1 MSFCVKLSPTPDVFY
16 SVTEGVQYD
25 AGARAS
31 GPYLSGSTQIMRP
44 NAHPG
49 DAARGT
55 HQQRLRLPWK
65 VKSSGRLWSAE
76 AVHCEPQT
84 NTRHC
89 ITAAAATYHLAAS
102 SRGGTSQPPPSGD
115 PLSSPSV
122 PGDPASLRF
131 PFYFARFVAGLITV
145 NAVAVE
151 APYGVVLLASR
162 GSRACPPR
170 GWDFGSGAIGFRR
183 ACQGFGGPRARVR
196 LSAPDRTNCRCFFF
210 AHFEL
215 RLTV

>member
-1 MSFCVKLSPTPDVFY
+1 MSFCVKLSPTPAVFY

-89 ITAAAATYHLAAS
+89 ITAAAAAATYHLAADEPRPLAAAPR
-102 SRGGTSQPPPSGD
+102 SRRRPAIRSPRLRFQVTP
-115 PLSSPSV
+115 PLS
-122 PGDPASLRF
+122 ASLFILRDLL
-131 PFYFARFVAGLITV
+131 RGLS
-145 NAVAVE
+145 
-151 APYGVVLLASR
+151 P
-162 GSRACPPR
+162 
-170 GWDFGSGAIGFRR
+170 
-183 ACQGFGGPRARVR
+183 
-196 LSAPDRTNCRCFFF
+196 
-210 AHFEL
+210 
-215 RLTV
+215 